1 MKERTTISALE
12 PAVRLSERDRKRVT
26 WGLTV
31 GIFVSALEMTVV
43 AAAMPTIAA
52 HLGGLPKYSWI
63 FSAFL
68 LASTITLPIW
78 GKLSDLYGR
87 KRFYLLGLALFL
99 SGSVLAGQ
107 ARTIGQLIAFRVVQG
122 LGAGALI
129 PLGLTIAGEIL
140 SFEERARKQALFS
153 SAWGIASVVGPII
166 GGYVTE
172 HLSWRW
178 VFYLGV
184 PFGVVAAL
192 FVGGAL
198 PTETRRRSSGGVGI
212 IEILALVG
220 ASLSLLLL
228 LEGHFSLRLSGMLL
242 VFFLV
247 VSSVILFKA
256 GRKNPDSPIPAEFFR
271 ERTMGLSLLVSW
283 LTGMVLLGA
292 LGFFPLFVQG
302 ALREGP
308 SLAGRSLLP
317 IFLSWVIFS
326 ILASRLALRVG
337 FRPII
342 VVAMLVLLVGF
353 CWLTPLGGAPALG
366 KVLGALTLIGMG
378 MGLSNVTILLLVQY
392 SVSPDRLGRATAL
405 VIFLRSLGGAI
416 GANLLGMITTWRL
429 RVLWAGKGEHVGVP
443 LDVRLLEEFIS
454 RHEVVISPIPSG
466 VLQQIL
472 GQALQ
477 EAFVFGG
484 IVAALA
490 LSAALFLPK
499 GKIPRWEERSESSLY
514 PVS

>member
-1 MKERTTISALE
+1 
-12 PAVRLSERDRKRVT
+12 
-26 WGLTV
+26 
-31 GIFVSALEMTVV
+31 
-43 AAAMPTIAA
+43 
-52 HLGGLPKYSWI
+52 
-63 FSAFL
+63 
-68 LASTITLPIW
+68 
-78 GKLSDLYGR
+78 
-87 KRFYLLGLALFL
+87 
-99 SGSVLAGQ
+99 
-107 ARTIGQLIAFRVVQG
+107 
-122 LGAGALI
+122 
-129 PLGLTIAGEIL
+129 LGLTIAGEVL

-184 PFGVVAAL
+184 PFGGVAAL
-192 FVGGAL
+192 LVGGAL
-198 PTETRRRSSGGVGI
+198 PTETRRRSGGGVSI
-212 IEILALVG
+212 VEILALVG

-228 LEGHFSLRLSGMLL
+228 LEGHFSMRLSKMLL
-242 VFFLV
+242 ALLV
-247 VSSVILFKA
+247 VSSIILFKV
-256 GRKNPDSPIPAEFFR
+256 GRRNPDSLIPAEFFR

-302 ALREGP
+302 ALGGGP

-326 ILASRLALRVG
+326 ILASRLTLRVG

-353 CWLTPLGGAPALG
+353 SWLTPVGGAPALG
-366 KVLGALTLIGMG
+366 KVLGALALIGMG

-392 SVSPDRLGRATAL
+392 SVPPDHLGRATAL

-416 GANLLGMITTWRL
+416 GANLLGTITTWRL
-429 RVLWAGKGEHVGVP
+429 RVLWSGRGEHMGVP

-454 RHEVVISPIPSG
+454 RRGAVISPIPSEA
-466 VLQQIL
+466 LQHIL
-472 GQALQ
+472 GRALQ
-477 EAFVFGG
+477 EAFVLGG

-490 LSAALFLPK
+490 LLAALFLPK
-499 GKIPRWEERSESSLY
+499 GRTSRREERSESSLY

>member
-12 PAVRLSERDRKRVT
+12 PAVILSERDRKRVA

-43 AAAMPTIAA
+43 AAAMPTVAA
-52 HLGGLPKYSWI
+52 HLDGLPQYSWI

-68 LASTITLPIW
+68 LASTITLPVW

-198 PTETRRRSSGGVGI
+198 PTDTRRRSNGGVSV

-228 LEGHFSLRLSGMLL
+228 LEGHFSVRLRGMLFILL
-242 VFFLV
+242 VA
-247 VSSVILFKA
+247 SAIILFKV
-256 GRKNPDSPIPAEFFR
+256 GRKNPDPPIPAEFFR
-271 ERTMGLSLLVSW
+271 ERTMGLLLLVSW
-283 LTGMVLLGA
+283 LTGIVSLGA

-302 ALREGP
+302 ALGGGP
-308 SLAGRSLLP
+308 SLTGKSLLP

-326 ILASRLALRVG
+326 ILASRLTLRVG

-342 VVAMLVLLVGF
+342 VVAMLALLVGF
-353 CWLTPLGGAPALG
+353 SWLTPLEGGPTLG

-392 SVSPDRLGRATAL
+392 SVSPDCLGRATAL

-416 GANLLGMITTWRL
+416 GANLLGTITMWRL
-429 RVLWAGKGEHVGVP
+429 RVLWSWKGEHVGVP

-454 RHEVVISPIPSG
+454 RHGTVISPIPSE

-472 GQALQ
+472 GRALQ
-477 EAFVFGG
+477 EAFVLGV

-499 GKIPRWEERSESSLY
+499 ERISRWEERSESSLY
-514 PVS
+514 PGS

>member
-1 MKERTTISALE
+1 MKERATISALE
-12 PAVRLSERDRKRVT
+12 PAVRLSERERKRIT
-26 WGLTV
+26 WGLTI

-43 AAAMPTIAA
+43 AAAMPTVAA
-52 HLGGLPKYSWI
+52 HLGGFPQYSWI

-68 LASTITLPIW
+68 FASTITLPVW

-99 SGSVLAGQ
+99 LGSVLAGQ
-107 ARTIGQLIAFRVVQG
+107 SRTIGQLIAFRVVQG

-129 PLGLTIAGEIL
+129 PLGLTIAGEVL

-184 PFGVVAAL
+184 PFGGVAAL
-192 FVGGAL
+192 LVGGAL
-198 PTETRRRSSGGVGI
+198 PTETRRRSGGGVSI
-212 IEILALVG
+212 VEILALIG

-228 LEGHFSLRLSGMLL
+228 LEGHFSMRLSKMLL
-242 VFFLV
+242 ALLV
-247 VSSVILFKA
+247 VSSIILFKV
-256 GRKNPDSPIPAEFFR
+256 GRRNPDSLIPAEFFR

-302 ALREGP
+302 ALGGGP

-326 ILASRLALRVG
+326 ILASRLTLRVG

-353 CWLTPLGGAPALG
+353 SWLTPVGGAPALG
-366 KVLGALTLIGMG
+366 KVLGALALIGMG

-392 SVSPDRLGRATAL
+392 SVPSDHLGRATAL

-416 GANLLGMITTWRL
+416 GANLLGTITTWRL
-429 RVLWAGKGEHVGVP
+429 RVLWSGRGEHMGVP

-454 RHEVVISPIPSG
+454 RRGAVISPIPSEA
-466 VLQQIL
+466 LQHIL
-472 GQALQ
+472 GRALQ
-477 EAFVFGG
+477 EAFVLGG

-490 LSAALFLPK
+490 LLAALFLPK
-499 GKIPRWEERSESSLY
+499 GRTSRREERSESSLY